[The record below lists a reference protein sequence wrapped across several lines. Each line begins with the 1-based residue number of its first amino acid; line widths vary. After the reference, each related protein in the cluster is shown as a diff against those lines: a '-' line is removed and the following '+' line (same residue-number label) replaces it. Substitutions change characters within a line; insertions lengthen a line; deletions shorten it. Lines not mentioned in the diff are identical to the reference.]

1 VLKLPDLAQI
11 DQAVP
16 QRIFLCSVPT
26 DMRRSFDSLAMIVEQ
41 FMGADPL
48 SGDLFCFR
56 SRGAD
61 RIKILAWDGDGYIL
75 YYKRLEEGT
84 FRFPTATPAGAAS
97 VRIKPTELAMLLEGI
112 DLKSIKRGRRYRRDR
127 AKTD

>member
-16 QRIFLCSVPT
+16 QRIFLCSAPT
-26 DMRRSFDSLAMIVEQ
+26 DMRRSFDSLAMMVEQ

-61 RIKILAWDGDGYIL
+61 RIKILAWDGDGYVVS
-75 YYKRLEEGT
+75 
-84 FRFPTATPAGAAS
+84 ATQYPREPDS
-97 VRIKPTELAMLLEGI
+97 
-112 DLKSIKRGRRYRRDR
+112 
-127 AKTD
+127 